1 MKHFTRVKMGVGGK
15 WREEREKCTAKC
27 LCLLNTHRSAVW
39 NWAEMGKPRIPPV
52 VIELPTLLMHSSRL
66 AEFSCH
72 CRAHIW
78 YGQHALII
86 LEITLK
92 YLLILGAVSP
102 WDWGPYCPAT
112 RPCSFRSIFGAQVL
126 YQTWC
131 SYCASPVRL
140 CGRLDSRAVT
150 CRFPSRTV
158 SSFLKVLGTKFLQ
171 KTNLQWSQPPHDMP
185 YVQVPN
191 TDLGMQ

>member
-86 LEITLK
+86 LEITSK
-92 YLLILGAVSP
+92 YLLILEAVSP

-131 SYCASPVRL
+131 SYCALVWEAGFQS
-140 CGRLDSRAVT
+140 C
-150 CRFPSRTV
+150 
-158 SSFLKVLGTKFLQ
+158 
-171 KTNLQWSQPPHDMP
+171 NLQVSKQDCL
-185 YVQVPN
+185 QVSEGARHQLSAEN
-191 TDLGMQ
+191 

>member
-1 MKHFTRVKMGVGGK
+1 MKHFTRVKMGVEGK

-39 NWAEMGKPRIPPV
+39 NWAEMGKPHIPPV

-86 LEITLK
+86 LEITSE
-92 YLLILGAVSP
+92 YLLILEAVSP
-102 WDWGPYCPAT
+102 WDWAIF
-112 RPCSFRSIFGAQVL
+112 PCNKALQFSIDFQCTSVISDMLQLLCIPCAQPCVGGWIPEL
-126 YQTWC
+126 
-131 SYCASPVRL
+131 
-140 CGRLDSRAVT
+140 
-150 CRFPSRTV
+150 
-158 SSFLKVLGTKFLQ
+158 
-171 KTNLQWSQPPHDMP
+171 
-185 YVQVPN
+185 
-191 TDLGMQ
+191 